1 MKVVFDKDSLYKLLG
16 IFFFIIGMG
25 LTCHTID
32 NFDNVSKKPYKIEML
47 KDSTIINDD
56 GSVSSYKLIKVG
68 DDIYKVD
75 NDFFNHNIRESFEEG
90 RTVIKECC
98 RIDFDVKKQDKML
111 LLSLFNMIAYSLSGL
126 FNGIANQDMDEI
138 NLQTI
143 QIVISTIGIFFFGV
157 FFFFCL

>member
-16 IFFFIIGMG
+16 IFFFFIGMG

-32 NFDNVSKKPYKIEML
+32 NFDNVAKKPYEIEML
-47 KDSTIINDD
+47 KNNTIINDD

-68 DDIYKVD
+68 DEMYKVD
-75 NDFFNHNIRESFEEG
+75 DDFFKYIIREGFEEG
-90 RTVIKECC
+90 NTVIEECR
-98 RIDFDVKKQDKML
+98 RIDFNEKCQDKML
-111 LLSLFNMIAYSLSGL
+111 LLSLFNMTAYALSGL
-126 FNGIANQDMDEI
+126 FNSIANQEKNEV

-143 QIVISTIGIFFFGV
+143 QIVISTICIFFFGV